1 MYRYIVAIYLRL
13 SVDDK
18 RVESMSI
25 ESQRLL
31 LRKYAEILGDNVE
44 IIEYV
49 DNGYSGTNFER
60 PAVQQLLTDV
70 KTYKVN
76 CILVKDFS
84 RFGRNSI
91 EVGYFTQQ
99 IFPLFGVRFIS
110 VSDNY
115 DSDEHKGDTGG
126 IAVAVKYLVNEYY
139 SRDLSVKTKSAKY
152 TKMRRGEYKSGNYT
166 YGYKPGKNG
175 EQIIDEKAA
184 ETVKMIFELT
194 ADGKSAAY
202 ISKLL
207 VDKNIPTP
215 AQYKGIKG
223 NYGSRF
229 PNCKYL
235 SISTINRIIVNE
247 QYMGMFVMLK
257 QKVQDVGSTKMVK
270 RDESEWIKIPNH
282 HESIV
287 SKELFERANAVRR
300 TFKQPN
306 KQQRSYPLRGKVECG
321 CYQHAM
327 DYVPKKTPIYRCS
340 YTRNDETEPCYKSE
354 IPESSLNQA
363 VFDIISKQAEI
374 LLNIDDVSKADTAQI
389 KTGQLAD
396 IEKQIAAC
404 QKEKQKLYEHLLTEK
419 ITLDEYRQLKQE
431 YDTRA
436 ENCRI
441 RYDKCRQSEEQN
453 RLKIENRTKILQTAK
468 TIKKENTLT
477 QALADVL
484 VEKVCVYPDNRLE
497 IEWKIK
503 DFCAENT
510 AVIS

>member
-31 LRKYAEILGDNVE
+31 LHKYAEILGDNVE
-44 IIEYV
+44 ITEYV

-166 YGYKPGKNG
+166 YGYKPDKNG

-207 VDKNIPTP
+207 FDKNIPTP

-229 PNCKYL
+229 PNCKYW

-257 QKVQDVGSTKMVK
+257 QKVQDVGSTKMIK

-287 SKELFERANAVRR
+287 SKELCERANAVRR

-321 CYQHAM
+321 CCQHAM
-327 DYVPKKTPIYRCS
+327 DYVPKKIPIYRCS
-340 YTRNDETEPCYKSE
+340 YTRNDETEP
-354 IPESSLNQA
+354 
-363 VFDIISKQAEI
+363 
-374 LLNIDDVSKADTAQI
+374 
-389 KTGQLAD
+389 
-396 IEKQIAAC
+396 
-404 QKEKQKLYEHLLTEK
+404 
-419 ITLDEYRQLKQE
+419 
-431 YDTRA
+431 
-436 ENCRI
+436 
-441 RYDKCRQSEEQN
+441 
-453 RLKIENRTKILQTAK
+453 
-468 TIKKENTLT
+468 
-477 QALADVL
+477 
-484 VEKVCVYPDNRLE
+484 
-497 IEWKIK
+497 
-503 DFCAENT
+503 
-510 AVIS
+510 

>member
-1 MYRYIVAIYLRL
+1 MYIATKYLRL
-13 SVDDK
+13 SYTSDRANESDSIANQRKYIDEFVERNPDIKIVNEQVDD
-18 RVESMSI
+18 
-25 ESQRLL
+25 
-31 LRKYAEILGDNVE
+31 
-44 IIEYV
+44 
-49 DNGYSGTNFER
+49 GYSGIVFDR
-60 PAVQQLLTDV
+60 PAFKAMIEDI
-70 KTYKVN
+70 KSGKIN
-76 CILVKDFS
+76 CVIVKDFS
-84 RFGRNSI
+84 RLGRNSI

-166 YGYKPGKNG
+166 YGYKAGDNG

-207 VDKNIPTP
+207 FDKNIPTP

-229 PNCKYL
+229 PNCKYW

-270 RDESEWIKIPNH
+270 RDESEWIKIPH
-282 HESIV
+282 HHDAIV
-287 SKELFERANAVRR
+287 SDELFEKANAVRR

-306 KQQRSYPLRGKVECG
+306 KKQRSYPLRGKVECG
-321 CYQHAM
+321 CCKHAM
-327 DYVPKKTPIYRCS
+327 DYVPKKIPIYRCS

-354 IPESSLNQA
+354 ITEGALNQA
-363 VFDIISKQAEI
+363 IFDIISKQAESI
-374 LLNIDDVSKADTAQI
+374 LNIDDVSKVDTAQI
-389 KTGQLAD
+389 KTEQLAD
-396 IEKQIAAC
+396 IEKQITAC
-404 QKEKQKLYEHLLTEK
+404 QKKKQLLYEQLLTKE
-419 ITLDEYRQLKQE
+419 ITLDEYK
-431 YDTRA
+431 
-436 ENCRI
+436 
-441 RYDKCRQSEEQN
+441 
-453 RLKIENRTKILQTAK
+453 RLKIELDTKAENYRIQYDKFRKSEERSQLETENRAKIIRTAK
-468 TIKKENTLT
+468 AVKKETALT
-477 QALADVL
+477 QTLANML
-484 VEKVCVYPDNRLE
+484 IEKGCVYPDNRIE
-497 IEWKIK
+497 IVWKIK